1 MSEEQQQLLQRIY
14 QEQQLTESNI
24 TLLQQRL
31 ELIQAYLTNFK
42 AGLMVLEEIENKKEG
57 EEMLMNV
64 GGSIFVNAKLVNP
77 SSVTRSIG
85 SGVRI
90 EQNVGDAKTAVQEQ
104 VSKLEKQYE
113 SVGEEYQKLVARA
126 QVLSSQFQQLA
137 NQIQNQ
143 EATPSEKNGE
153 E

>member
-31 ELIQAYLTNFK
+31 ELVQAYLTNFR
-42 AGLMVLEEIENKKEG
+42 AGLMVLEEIEGRKEG

-64 GGSIFVNAKLVNP
+64 GGSIFVQAKLVNP
-77 SSVTRSIG
+77 SSVTRSVG

-90 EQNVGDAKTAVQEQ
+90 EQTVGDAKIAVQEQ
-104 VSKLEKQYE
+104 ISGLEKQYE
-113 SVGEEYQKLVARA
+113 TLAEEYQKLIARV
-126 QVLSSQFQQLA
+126 QVLNSQFQQLA
-137 NQIQNQ
+137 AQVQGQDPTPPNQ
-143 EATPSEKNGE
+143 GE
-153 E
+153 

>member
-1 MSEEQQQLLQRIY
+1 MSDEQQQLLERIY

-31 ELIQAYLTNFK
+31 ELIQAYLTNFR
-42 AGLMVLEEIENKKEG
+42 AGLMVLKEIEDKPEG

-64 GGSIFVNAKLVNP
+64 GGSIFVQAKLVNP

-90 EQNVGDAKTAVQEQ
+90 EQSVEDAKTAVQEQ
-104 VSKLEKQYE
+104 ISGLEKQYE
-113 SVGEEYQKLVARA
+113 MIAEEYQKLVARA
-126 QVLSSQFQQLA
+126 QVLNSQFQKLA
-137 NQIQNQ
+137 AQVQGQGLAPQSQ
-143 EATPSEKNGE
+143 EE
-153 E
+153 

>member
-1 MSEEQQQLLQRIY
+1 MSDEQQQLLQRLY

-42 AGLMVLEEIENKKEG
+42 AGLMVLEEIEGRKEG

-64 GGSIFVNAKLVNP
+64 GGSIFVEAKLVNP

-90 EQNVGDAKTAVQEQ
+90 EQSVGDAKTAVQEQ
-104 VSKLEKQYE
+104 VSGLEKQYE
-113 SVGEEYQKLVARA
+113 TIAEEYQKLIARA
-126 QVLSSQFQQLA
+126 QVLNSQFQQLA
-137 NQIQNQ
+137 AQVQGQGITPPGQ
-143 EATPSEKNGE
+143 EE
-153 E
+153 